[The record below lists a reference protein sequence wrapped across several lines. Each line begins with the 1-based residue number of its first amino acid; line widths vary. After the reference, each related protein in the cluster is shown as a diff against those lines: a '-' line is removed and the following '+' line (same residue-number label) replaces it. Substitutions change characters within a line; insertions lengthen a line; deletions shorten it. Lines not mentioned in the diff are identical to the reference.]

1 MKRTRTNSLI
11 KFEIL
16 KKPIDMIISGEL
28 KKSAKI
34 NHVFFLEPKNIKFE
48 ISSSIILEEN
58 KFNCYYFVQSQD
70 ETFIGQYIVE
80 QIHTET
86 LLPTIINFAMLVTE
100 KLGEEDFTYELAVE
114 LAAATKPA
122 AVEFDQVETI
132 GVRKI
137 ETENGIVEVPI
148 KQSNLIFLDQ
158 DFVIEEK
165 ISEMK

>member
-1 MKRTRTNSLI
+1 MKRTNSLI
-11 KFEIL
+11 KFESL
-16 KKPIDMIISGEL
+16 NKPIDMVISEEL
-28 KKSAKI
+28 NRTAKI
-34 NHVFFLEPKNIKFE
+34 NHVFFIQPKNIKFD

-58 KFNCYYFVQSQD
+58 KFNCYYFVQSKD

-100 KLGEEDFTYELAVE
+100 KLGEADFTYELAVE

-122 AVEFDQVETI
+122 AVEFDHVEKI

-148 KQSNLIFLDQ
+148 TRTNLLFLDQ